1 MDVTIMR
8 ALVTLLLMLAQPFW
22 ELRPPEQWTAAEID
36 QIRTNSPWAQ
46 GVGRVAPVTVYL
58 ATALPI
64 EHAEAE
70 LRLRFK
76 KNRAAMTELDPDYVE
91 YLRDHR
97 AEAFVLAVTY
107 PPLPAF
113 GKAGEDKI
121 MEEETAL
128 VIGKKEHKILGY
140 FPPTPSDPVLRLIFP
155 RAVKTGDKQLVFR
168 LYLPGLSFPEREAV
182 FPVKDLTYQGKLE
195 M

>member
-1 MDVTIMR
+1 MH
-8 ALVTLLLMLAQPFW
+8 ALVPLLLMLAQPFW
-22 ELRPPEQWTAAEID
+22 EIRPPEQWTAAEID
-36 QIRTNSPWAQ
+36 QIRSNSPWAQ

-64 EHAEAE
+64 EHAEGE

-76 KNRAAMTELDPDYVE
+76 KNRGAMQEPDVDYVE

-97 AEAFVLAVTY
+97 AEAFVLAVMY
-107 PPLPAF
+107 PPLPSF
-113 GKAGEDKI
+113 GRAGEDKV
-121 MEEETAL
+121 MEEETAM
-128 VIGKKEHKILGY
+128 VIGRKEHHILGY

-155 RAVKTGDKQLVFR
+155 RAVKATDKQLVFR
-168 LYLPGLSFPEREAV
+168 LYLPGLNFPEREAV
-182 FPVKDLTYQGKLE
+182 FLVKDLTYQGKLE